1 MAEVAKSLKSS
12 WPRVGTRDPTSFLTV
27 MHALQCHNNRFE
39 SPRRLHQKN
48 RAVVAHST
56 EGSQPLSSSAHVQRK
71 VLGIDYGRKWTGIA
85 TGLGESCQP
94 LKVIPSGDTSTLARL
109 VLSMAK
115 EQGLNEIVVG
125 YPINPE
131 VGNSLTNPSKDTPIA
146 RRCRNLANNLAILT
160 RGKGSEDTASEVS
173 IYLYDEFSTSADARL
188 LMGSSLDSDTK
199 RVGFQSTREKQQH
212 KEDAL
217 AAMLLVRRYLN
228 KPGLAV
234 RVRLR

>member
-1 MAEVAKSLKSS
+1 M
-12 WPRVGTRDPTSFLTV
+12 
-27 MHALQCHNNRFE
+27 
-39 SPRRLHQKN
+39 RLHQKN
-48 RAVVAHST
+48 RPVVAHSA
-56 EGSQPLSSSAHVQRK
+56 ENVQPSSSTHVQRK
-71 VLGIDYGRKWTGIA
+71 VLGIDYGRKWTGLA
-85 TGLGESCQP
+85 TGLGESCQA
-94 LKVIPSGDTSTLARL
+94 LKVIPSGDSTSTLARL
-109 VLSMAK
+109 VLLMAK

-125 YPINPE
+125 YPINAE

-160 RGKGSEDTASEVS
+160 RGGGSENAASEVS
-173 IYLYDEFSTSADARL
+173 IYLYDEASTSADARL
-188 LMGSSLDSDTK
+188 LMGSSLDGESR